1 MELSSAR
8 ELKLNL
14 TMLARD
20 AALNRAVVRSESIV
34 TRRMAGAFAARSS
47 ATRRAPEER
56 PAVSSGVAFGVAPRR
71 GTTKRKKQYGLAVRV
86 YGRGSA
92 LSETILA
99 RMPRLSGDEIDI
111 ARGVTYSPR
120 LTLTAGGSVGH
131 PKITAGT
138 LGAFVEDAD
147 AYYMLSNNHVLANC
161 NDCRKND
168 PIWQPGRVDVPRG
181 RKPTVI
187 GSLDR
192 WIDLD
197 TMRTDGVDAALATM
211 TDEAEWFEP
220 WLYKGVGE
228 MDPRPV
234 TDRYGVQTVVKKG
247 RTTKITRGVV
257 SAFEL
262 DGVQIDYGT
271 TRSPMVVTFDNQME
285 FVHEDEQINFSD
297 GGDSGS
303 LILEDGSLRPV
314 ALLYGG
320 GPDENGIDRTVAHH
334 IPDVLSALGVQ
345 FVR

>member
-20 AALNRAVVRSESIV
+20 AAVSRAVGRADSVVLSRMANVRSITSRSAES
-34 TRRMAGAFAARSS
+34 
-47 ATRRAPEER
+47 ER
-56 PAVSSGVAFGVAPRR
+56 VSGGDGGGTAVAFGVAPRR
-71 GTTKRKKQYGLAVRV
+71 GSGRKKQYGLAVRV

-99 RMPRLSGDEIDI
+99 RMPRLSEDEIDI
-111 ARGVTYSPR
+111 ARGVRYAPR

-131 PKITAGT
+131 HKITAGT
-138 LGAFVEDAD
+138 LGAFVEDD
-147 AYYMLSNNHVLANC
+147 NEHYMLSNNHVLANC
-161 NDCRKND
+161 NRCRKGD
-168 PIWQPGRVDVPRG
+168 AIWQPGPLDVAPG
-181 RKPTVI
+181 RKPKVV

-197 TMRTDGVDAALATM
+197 PIRSDGVDAALATL
-211 TDEAEWFEP
+211 TDEVEWFEP
-220 WLYKGVGE
+220 WLYQGVGE

-234 TDRYGVQTVVKKG
+234 TDRFSVSSVIKKG
-247 RTTKITRGVV
+247 RTTKVTRGVL

-262 DGVQIDYGT
+262 DGVRIDYGT
-271 TRSPMVVTFDNQME
+271 RRAPLLVTFDDQME
-285 FVHEDEQINFSD
+285 FVHEDAGRDFSA

-303 LILEDGSLRPV
+303 LILDSGSLRPV

-320 GPDENGIDRTVAHH
+320 GPDDNGIDRTVAHH

-345 FVR
+345 FIR